1 MSAIPNMY
9 QIISY
14 YLYGQ
19 ITKPEDALD
28 ERIVNRHKDDS
39 LTIPINALEF
49 MTTGAG
55 RYAQVGNFLAVRK
68 FLAGEYNSFLVK
80 GASYSFS
87 SLLKEV
93 NPNASGNLDI
103 SNYGL
108 DTSSVDYLDR
118 AYVFGSMKFKIN
130 DEARFHY
137 NEDGTLTITEIAVV
151 PWDDNFDY
159 SGGGIAAG
167 VTNFLTKDVIDPYG
181 IGRKV
186 SIVFEDIIDLPK
198 VDLSHND
205 LPTLNAQQN
214 YFDSINSTIAG
225 EPLPDFVKIYNGLL
239 DILDYD
245 LTNYFDANNRLVVYG
260 TLENDTPDVNAIKL
274 KYITDLG
281 ILSASIIVPASLNP
295 ALLTTVTALT
305 AQLHLK
311 IASLISKITDSNGV
325 YYISGNGN
333 DNVEGTNSN
342 DKILGGDGDD
352 TLFGGFGNDHLIG
365 GNDNDILR
373 DASGDDIL
381 EGGSGNDTLIG
392 GHDSDKLY
400 GGDNDDFLYGDFENE
415 MISLVNS
422 GGDDLL
428 EGGLGAD
435 HLYGGKG
442 SDILYANKKIE
453 KYELDLLDN
462 NYNILVG
469 GDGGDILIGG
479 MGDDILIAGES
490 EFDDSDEYS
499 NELYGGLG
507 ADTLYG
513 AAGDDHLYAMGKIT
527 SALDVNEN
535 ILYGGGGNDKL
546 YGSYGDDIIYTGSTN
561 TNKTFFGRPDGDDI
575 GTKNEVHG
583 YEGTD
588 KIYGEDGEDKIY
600 GDEGEDLI
608 EGNRG
613 NDVLF
618 GGGDDDELYGGFDH
632 DVLAGGAGNDTL
644 SGGQGGDVLMGDIG
658 YDTYNYTVRENKISQ
673 GWSWVDHIYDLDGL
687 GEIRMD
693 TMFTMAGQQFLAD
706 SY

>member
-1 MSAIPNMY
+1 MSSIPTMFE
-9 QIISY
+9 ILSW

-19 ITKPEDALD
+19 RTKPQDFLD
-28 ERIVNRHKDDS
+28 EKYVGRPFDPVTKIGSIV
-39 LTIPINALEF
+39 PVNATEF
-49 MTTGAG
+49 MTQGAG
-55 RYAQVGNFLAVRK
+55 RYVDVGNFLAVRK
-68 FLAGEYNSFLVK
+68 FLAGDYNDKLEKGNEYTFQALIEAV
-80 GASYSFS
+80 ATF
-87 SLLKEV
+87 E
-93 NPNASGNLDI
+93 NLDKNSKEYKDELENKMTLGV

-108 DTSSVDYLDR
+108 DTGSDDYLDR
-118 AYVFGSMKFKIN
+118 VYVFGSMQFKIN
-130 DEARFHY
+130 SDVKFHY
-137 NEDGTLTITEIAVV
+137 HEDGSLTITNIAVV
-151 PWDDNFDY
+151 PQEDNFNY
-159 SGGGIAAG
+159 QGGGIAAG
-167 VTNFLTKDVIDPYG
+167 VTNFLTEDVIDPYG

-435 HLYGGKG
+435 HLYGGK
-442 SDILYANKKIE
+442 
-453 KYELDLLDN
+453 
-462 NYNILVG
+462 
-469 GDGGDILIGG
+469 
-479 MGDDILIAGES
+479 
-490 EFDDSDEYS
+490 
-499 NELYGGLG
+499 
-507 ADTLYG
+507 
-513 AAGDDHLYAMGKIT
+513 
-527 SALDVNEN
+527 
-535 ILYGGGGNDKL
+535 
-546 YGSYGDDIIYTGSTN
+546 
-561 TNKTFFGRPDGDDI
+561 
-575 GTKNEVHG
+575 
-583 YEGTD
+583 
-588 KIYGEDGEDKIY
+588 
-600 GDEGEDLI
+600 
-608 EGNRG
+608 
-613 NDVLF
+613 
-618 GGGDDDELYGGFDH
+618 
-632 DVLAGGAGNDTL
+632 
-644 SGGQGGDVLMGDIG
+644 
-658 YDTYNYTVRENKISQ
+658 
-673 GWSWVDHIYDLDGL
+673 
-687 GEIRMD
+687 
-693 TMFTMAGQQFLAD
+693 
-706 SY
+706 